1 MTGAPRLLWAGAIA
15 ILALLSFF
23 VFPGHSYL
31 AGDSQVYLPILERLS
46 NPVLLERDIVASRP
60 NLAYTWYDEITLA
73 MTDYTGLSLERALE
87 IQHLVCR
94 ALAIAGVFL
103 IGAGLGLD
111 PPAAWFIA
119 AIFSLGMS
127 IEGPALNT
135 VETEPV
141 PRVFALGLILFA
153 TGLAISGRFTAAGIA
168 GAIAFLYH
176 APTAAPFWIVAAISV
191 VRRKSSPRVL
201 APLLPAIALLAWL
214 AHSQA
219 GMTESPPLF
228 SRLDA
233 VQEDIQRSVTPYVFV
248 SEWTPLSVIPLAGE
262 CAIAALALWRLRERL
277 RGPTGDFLVG
287 LPLVGVAAIPLSWL
301 LLEQLHWAAIPQW
314 QPARAI
320 LFVGLIALILS
331 AARAIVA
338 VGERR
343 WMEGAAWMIVAFLLP
358 LKSGL
363 TSWSS
368 NPMPFALIATLAA
381 VGFVGAF
388 FIRQT
393 LGISLA
399 AAALLPFFVI
409 ARSGAAP
416 TPRVETTELD
426 QLAQWAREQTP
437 EDAVF
442 LFTDFGHGGEP
453 GVFRARALRAVYVD
467 WRTRGHVGHFPA
479 FAAEWSRRWRDSQQG
494 RWKPS
499 REDLPKIWEL
509 HADFAVVPVADAI
522 PREPEEFRNRTFV
535 VYRAAP

>member
-23 VFPGHSYL
+23 VAPGHSYL
-31 AGDSQVYLPILERLS
+31 AADSQVYSPILERLR
-46 NPVLLERDIVASRP
+46 NPVLLDRDIVASRP

-73 MTDYTGLSLERALE
+73 ITDYTGLSLERALE
-87 IQHLVCR
+87 IQHFLCR
-94 ALAIAGVFL
+94 ALGIAGVFL
-103 IGAGLGLD
+103 IAVGLGLD
-111 PPAAWFIA
+111 PAAAWFVA

-141 PRVFALGLILFA
+141 PRVFALGMTLFA
-153 TGLAISGRFTAAGIA
+153 TGLAISRRFTAAGIA

-176 APTAAPFWIVAAISV
+176 GPTAAPFWIVAAASV
-191 VRRKSSPRVL
+191 LRRKSSARMV
-201 APLLPAIALLAWL
+201 APLLPALALLAWL
-214 AHSQA
+214 AHSQT

-233 VQEDIQRSVTPYVFV
+233 FQEGIQRSVTPYVFV
-248 SEWTPLSVIPLAGE
+248 SEWNSMRVIPLAAE
-262 CAIAALALWRLRERL
+262 CAIVALALWKLRERL
-277 RGPTGDFLVG
+277 TGPVGDFLVG
-287 LPLVGVAAIPLSWL
+287 LPLIGIVALPVSWI
-301 LLEQLHWAAIPQW
+301 LLEQQHWAAIPQW
-314 QPARAI
+314 QPARVT
-320 LFVGLIALILS
+320 LFIGLIALILS
-331 AARAIVA
+331 ATRAIVA

-343 WMEGAAWMIVAFLLP
+343 WLEGAGWMIVAFVLP
-358 LKSGL
+358 LKTAL
-363 TSWSS
+363 ITWSS
-368 NPMPFALIATLAA
+368 IPVAIALVVSLAGLGFA
-381 VGFVGAF
+381 GALF
-388 FIRQT
+388 MRQT
-393 LGISLA
+393 RGISLA
-399 AAALLPFFVI
+399 AALFPFLAI
-409 ARSGAAP
+409 RASGVAP
-416 TPRVETTELD
+416 TPRVETMELD

-453 GVFRARALRAVYVD
+453 GVFRERALRAVYID

-499 REDLPKIWEL
+499 REDLPKIWDMN
-509 HADFAVVPVADAI
+509 ADFAIVPVADAI
-522 PREPEEFRNRTFV
+522 PRQPEAFRNSAFV